1 MTPRPSPQLRRFEPV
16 PDIHVLAAIDRAERH
31 NQIEGVQRA
40 HIAEH
45 LGFVHSALTTR
56 RLRPQI
62 DALIEAGAVRRFQRG
77 GSQVWGL
84 TGSGRRRVAR
94 ARRAAGGAPGLPESP
109 QHWRWRQARVE
120 AAEHIDGLRQE
131 VRDALKEGLRM
142 LDDPQVCAEG
152 WMELSTRLQ
161 QRCARLGAAQY
172 RLNEW
177 REPDDMKADADEAH
191 RRLRRIHIAADDD
204 HLTTRP

>member
-1 MTPRPSPQLRRFEPV
+1 
-16 PDIHVLAAIDRAERH
+16 
-31 NQIEGVQRA
+31 
-40 HIAEH
+40 
-45 LGFVHSALTTR
+45 
-56 RLRPQI
+56 
-62 DALIEAGAVRRFQRG
+62 
-77 GSQVWGL
+77 
-84 TGSGRRRVAR
+84 
-94 ARRAAGGAPGLPESP
+94 
-109 QHWRWRQARVE
+109 
-120 AAEHIDGLRQE
+120 
-131 VRDALKEGLRM
+131 M